1 MMTIKDLIILIV
13 LLSTLGL
20 GSKVNA
26 QVATSIG
33 ELKGMSYKLEV
44 DDISLHY
51 EIFGEGDPL
60 LILHGNGGSTKGK
73 HHMVPELAKDYQVIL
88 MDSRCHGQS
97 SCSDE
102 TLDYF
107 QMAED
112 VFAMMD
118 ELGHEKYTIWGHSDG
133 GILSLILG
141 YTHTDRI
148 NRLVVSGA
156 NARLEGLKPEL
167 IQMMENYEQI
177 PNKQMSRHVGLMM
190 NQKPISM
197 DDLTKV
203 DVPVLIIV
211 GDRDAV
217 LMDHTMEIFRAL
229 PKSNLCVLPGSS
241 HFVDHEKPGQI
252 IYWIKEFSKDF
263 KAPSTVEIAKKMAE
277 AIYSDN

>member
-1 MMTIKDLIILIV
+1 MMTIKDLIIGAV
-13 LLSTLGL
+13 LLFILVFG
-20 GSKVNA
+20 GSVNA
-26 QVATSIG
+26 QGEISIG
-33 ELKGMSYKLEV
+33 ELKGMSYKLNT
-44 DDISLHY
+44 DDVTLHY
-51 EIFGEGDPL
+51 EVFGEGEPL

-73 HHMVPELAKDYQVIL
+73 HHLVPELAKDYQVIL
-88 MDSRCHGQS
+88 MDSKCHGQS
-97 SCSDE
+97 SCPDE

-112 VFAMMD
+112 AFALMN

-148 NRLVVSGA
+148 DRLVISGA

-177 PNKQMSRHVGLMM
+177 PDEQMSRHIGLMV
-190 NQKPISM
+190 NQKPISIEN
-197 DDLTKV
+197 LQKI

-217 LMDHTMEIFRAL
+217 LMEHTMEIFNAL

-241 HFVDHEKPGQI
+241 HFVDHEKPGQV
-252 IYWIKEFSKDF
+252 IYWIKEFNKDF
-263 KAPSTVEIAKKMAE
+263 KAPSTIEIAKKMAQ